1 MKTTMGNPP
10 YAALYTMLFL
20 VGIYTDIK
28 PGKIPELH
36 QPLGPGAVLPG
47 LDGCPTGRAAEGGST
62 IPVGPWLDDFKMN

>member
-1 MKTTMGNPP
+1 MGNPP